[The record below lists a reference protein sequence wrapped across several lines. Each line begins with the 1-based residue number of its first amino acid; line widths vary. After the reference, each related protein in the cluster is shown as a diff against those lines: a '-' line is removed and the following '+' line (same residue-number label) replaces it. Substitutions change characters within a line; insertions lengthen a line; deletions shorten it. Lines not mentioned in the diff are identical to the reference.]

1 MKPCKRLYYT
11 SMFFLEAFGLN
22 RRCETFS
29 GFLIILILFTN
40 KIVACVRTPPPLK
53 KGKGVSTQAIKTLPN
68 FIHSHFVRK

>member
-40 KIVACVRTPPPLK
+40 KNLACVQTPPPLK
-53 KGKGVSTQAIKTLPN
+53 KGGGASAVHWL
-68 FIHSHFVRK
+68 